1 LEQPRHLRYPQHC
14 SIRNETEAEGSRRR
28 KADPSKGLERNDEDM
43 DWYSP
48 TRRVLF
54 ALLRKQEGKAHSY
67 VIANV
72 QDREGNTK
80 PFPIRAECRGGL
92 TPGNTSGKSRRD
104 TMDAEAGKVCAANS
118 KDHSQDSPEWLMRET
133 PLEKSVHRKVQRT
146 EHREFLKQFHHGLLE
161 VIEGRT
167 LPRQSRISSAQS
179 KTPSSKQPKRYRGRS
194 GGGRRR
200 GKKKWTR

>member
-1 LEQPRHLRYPQHC
+1 
-14 SIRNETEAEGSRRR
+14 
-28 KADPSKGLERNDEDM
+28 
-43 DWYSP
+43 
-48 TRRVLF
+48 
-54 ALLRKQEGKAHSY
+54 
-67 VIANV
+67 
-72 QDREGNTK
+72 
-80 PFPIRAECRGGL
+80 
-92 TPGNTSGKSRRD
+92 
-104 TMDAEAGKVCAANS
+104 MDAEAGKVCAANS

-200 GKKKWTR
+200 GKKMDAVEAEEDVIGNRTNIGKRSTNGQL

>member
-1 LEQPRHLRYPQHC
+1 
-14 SIRNETEAEGSRRR
+14 
-28 KADPSKGLERNDEDM
+28 M

-194 GGGRRR
+194 VADADAVEAEEDVIGNRTNIGNVRRMDNYDRR
-200 GKKKWTR
+200 GTGRAKD